1 MRRRQYIDTQR
12 NLTHDVNPNREL
24 NMPQTTPSLPIY
36 LDYAATT
43 PVDERVVSVMQR
55 YLTVDQ
61 LFANPASR
69 SHMLGWQAE
78 QAVEQ
83 ARRQVADS
91 INADPREIVWTSGAT
106 EADNLA
112 LTGFMRA
119 NRERG
124 MHLVTSTIE
133 HKAVVDTAKAL
144 ETEGFEVTWLTPGR
158 DGRIQPN
165 QLREVM
171 RDDTALVSLM
181 AVHNELGSINDIAA
195 LAGVAHEFGA
205 AFHTDAAQAIGRID
219 LDVTAQQVDLLSLSG
234 HKVYGPKGVG
244 ALFVKRHPDI
254 RVEALIHGGGHER
267 GMRSGTLPTHQIAGM
282 GEAFTLMREQATA
295 EQTHITALRQRFLA
309 GLETLGGVYLNSPPD
324 NAVPNILNVAFD
336 GVDGE
341 ALLMALRDIAVSTG
355 SACNSASVD
364 PSYVLLGV
372 GVPRR
377 LALASL
383 RFSFGRFTRDGDIDH
398 TLHVLHHAITG
409 LR

>member
-1 MRRRQYIDTQR
+1 M
-12 NLTHDVNPNREL
+12 
-24 NMPQTTPSLPIY
+24 TTTAPSLPIY

-43 PVDERVVSVMQR
+43 PVDARVAEVMQR

-83 ARRQVADS
+83 ARRQVADA

-119 NRERG
+119 NRARG
-124 MHLVTSTIE
+124 LHLVTSTIE

-144 ETEGFEVTWLTPGR
+144 ESEGFEVTWLTPGP
-158 DGRIQPN
+158 DGRITPE
-165 QLREVM
+165 QLRGAL

-181 AVHNELGSINDIAA
+181 AVNNELGSINDIEA
-195 LAGVAHEFGA
+195 LARVAHEFGA
-205 AFHTDAAQAIGRID
+205 AFHTDAAQAVGRIA
-219 LDVTAQQVDLLSLSG
+219 LDVVAQQVDLMSLSA
-234 HKVYGPKGVG
+234 HKAYGPKGVG

-282 GEAFTLMREQATA
+282 GEAFALMQREGGTDQAAIEGLYKRFVEGLATLDGA
-295 EQTHITALRQRFLA
+295 
-309 GLETLGGVYLNSPPD
+309 VLNSFAD
-324 NAVPNILNVAFD
+324 HAVPNIVNVAFK

-341 ALLMALRDIAVSTG
+341 ALLMALRDLAISTG
-355 SACNSASVD
+355 SACNSASVE
-364 PSYVLLGV
+364 PSYVLLGI
-372 GVPRR
+372 GVERE
-377 LALASL
+377 LAHSSL
-383 RFSFGRFTRDGDIDH
+383 RFSFGRFTRDTEIDH
-398 TLHVLHHAITG
+398 ALALIRHAVQG
-409 LR
+409 LRAPTR